1 MQKKVSKNFKT
12 LNGEITIPADKSISH
27 RAVIF
32 ASLADGISTI
42 RNFSDGQDP
51 KSTLNIFRKLGVDID
66 IINKSTVIINSK
78 SKLLP
83 PPNSLDCGN
92 SGTSMRLIS
101 GILARQKFDSILIG
115 DQSLS
120 KRPMKRII
128 EPLTLM
134 GADIQSKNNT
144 APLIIKG
151 KTLQPINYKTPKAS
165 AQVKSCI
172 LLAGLGTE
180 GKTTIT
186 EPYLSRNHTEIM
198 LKYMG
203 ADIQTEGN
211 SVSISK
217 SKLSPIDIEICGDI
231 SSAAY
236 FIAAALITPDSKVI
250 FTNVGLNPTRTG
262 MLDILKQMG
271 ADIKILDE
279 IEICG
284 EKTGTLEV
292 KYSNLK
298 CCEISGEIIP
308 RLIDEIPIIAVL
320 ATQAQGQTIIKDAQ
334 ELRNKE
340 SDRITAV
347 VTELRK
353 LGADIEE
360 TPDGMIINGKTDLF
374 GDCEVETYHDHRLA
388 MSLYVAGLICK
399 KEILI
404 NRFQWVNISFPK
416 FEKLFDTLK
425 V

>member
-236 FIAAALITPDSKVI
+236 FIAAALIIPDSKVI
-250 FTNVGLNPTRTG
+250 LKNVGLNPTRTG